1 MTGWQG
7 RGKVILLGEHAVV
20 YGHAALAGALDRG
33 VTCALA
39 PGPLRL
45 RVPAWG
51 LDVGVDDDHPVA
63 AALRA
68 VADALG
74 GRPDVSLDA
83 VAEVPAAAGL
93 GSSAA
98 MAVAVTRAL
107 AAATERALDDDQVI
121 AIASAAERCFHGNPS
136 GVDVALATCGGL
148 GLYRRGDGL
157 RAVLADDGGGLRV
170 PLAIAIDP
178 TPRSTAALV
187 ARVAAARAT
196 GAGADDDLRALGAA
210 AEEGARRC
218 AARDV
223 AGLGALFD
231 DAHARL
237 ARLGVAT
244 PALDRLCAIARDA
257 GAIGAKLTGAGG
269 GGAVIAIAPG
279 REDAIV
285 AAWQARGVTAF
296 ACAVGHVVDEAR

>member
-1 MTGWQG
+1 MSAWLG

-33 VTCALA
+33 VTCTLA

-45 RVPAWG
+45 RVPAWH
-51 LDVGVDDDHPVA
+51 LDVGADDDHPVA

-74 GRPDVSLDA
+74 ARPDVSLDA
-83 VAEVPAAAGL
+83 VAALPAAAGL

-107 AAATERALDDDQVI
+107 AAALDRPLDDEQVI

-148 GLYRRGDGL
+148 GLYRRGAGL
-157 RAVLADDGGGLRV
+157 QAIHADDGGALRV
-170 PLAIAIDP
+170 PLAIAIDR

-187 ARVAAARAT
+187 AKVAAARAA
-196 GAGADDDLRALGAA
+196 GAGADDDLRALGLA
-210 AEEGARRC
+210 AERGARLC
-218 AARDV
+218 ARRDL

-237 ARLGVAT
+237 ARLGVST

-257 GAIGAKLTGAGG
+257 GATGATLTGAGG

-285 AAWQARGVTAF
+285 AAWQAQGVTAF
-296 ACAVGHVVDEAR
+296 ACAVGHVVEEAR